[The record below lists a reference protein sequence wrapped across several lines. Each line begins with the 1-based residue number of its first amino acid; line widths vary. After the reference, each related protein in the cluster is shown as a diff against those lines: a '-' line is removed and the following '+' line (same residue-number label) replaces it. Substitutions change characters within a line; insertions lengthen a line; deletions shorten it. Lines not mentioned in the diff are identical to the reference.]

1 MKIKKLLQFIFKK
14 VFQILFLIIYGKIV
28 IDIYKKNNLK
38 KIIIK
43 EADDKYF
50 LKKKYHTYQI
60 NEGRIYT
67 DYVEN
72 VAIINNNCLFKKTS
86 FQQRNGK
93 LLNPRFNSVL
103 KIGTPRIKKKFKG
116 SVLNLTQGAS
126 SVNYF
131 HWLFDMLPKIF
142 ICSKNYNIKKIDY
155 FYLSEP
161 QKFQKEL
168 LKFFKIKENKI
179 INSKLYRH
187 IEADNII
194 TCDHPW
200 YSKGYFYKEFDNCPN
215 WIVTWLRNNFIKK
228 RKKFYTSKKIFID
241 RSDSKNNHVQIINKN
256 EVLDFMKKN
265 GFKIYKIAK
274 MNFFKQVYLFWN
286 ADFIIST
293 HGAAL
298 ANLVFCKPNTKII
311 EMKPEKQPGNY
322 YKKISKINKLKYK
335 CIKIKEEKDNLR
347 GDLFIS
353 LWDLKKSIKI
363 INKSI
368 Y

>member
-1 MKIKKLLQFIFKK
+1 MTKILQLIFKK
-14 VFQILFLIIYGKIV
+14 IFQIIFITIYGKITYN
-28 IDIYKKNNLK
+28 INDKKDAE
-38 KIIIK
+38 KILIE
-43 EADDKYF
+43 EAKDSFF
-50 LKKKYHTYQI
+50 LDKKYYTYQI
-60 NEGRIYT
+60 PNGRIYT

-72 VAIINNNCLFKKTS
+72 VAIIQGKYFFKRTS
-86 FQQRNGK
+86 FQQINGK
-93 LLNPRFNSVL
+93 LSNPKLNSVL
-103 KIGTPRIKKKFKG
+103 IKGTPRIKKKFKG
-116 SVLNLTQGAS
+116 TILNLVQGAS

-161 QKFQKEL
+161 QKFQKDL

-179 INSKLYRH
+179 VNSKLYRH
-187 IEADNII
+187 IQADNII

-200 YSKGYFYKEFDNCPN
+200 YSKGYFYEEFDNCPK
-215 WIVTWLRNNFIKK
+215 WIVTWLRNNFIKN
-228 RKKFYTSKKIFID
+228 RKKFYASKKIFID

-353 LWDLKKSIKI
+353 LGDLKKSIKI